1 MSVASVENFKTECS
15 YMKLGQ
21 TEILFQNSVDNNSGQ
36 ALHAAEDDL
45 RGGAGSH
52 PAVCDGGPAWA
63 MWRTTP
69 AWMWREKLQW
79 SSEVS

>member
-1 MSVASVENFKTECS
+1 MICGEEQEVTLPYV
-15 YMKLGQ
+15 MVPGLG
-21 TEILFQNSVDNNSGQ
+21 
-36 ALHAAEDDL
+36 
-45 RGGAGSH
+45 
-52 PAVCDGGPAWA
+52 